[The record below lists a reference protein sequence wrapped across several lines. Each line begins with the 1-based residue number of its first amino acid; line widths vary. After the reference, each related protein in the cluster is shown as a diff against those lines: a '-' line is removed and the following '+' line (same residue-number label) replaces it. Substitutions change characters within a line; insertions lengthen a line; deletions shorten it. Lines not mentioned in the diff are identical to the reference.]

1 LSFLKVRYGTPL
13 LACFAD
19 WIELKEFPQ
28 RVSPNVS
35 AAAALTRNKDEHFWV
50 TAPDLPRGMVKLWS
64 VKK

>member
-1 LSFLKVRYGTPL
+1 LDRVEGIS
-13 LACFAD
+13 A
-19 WIELKEFPQ
+19 E
-28 RVSPNVS
+28 VSPNVS